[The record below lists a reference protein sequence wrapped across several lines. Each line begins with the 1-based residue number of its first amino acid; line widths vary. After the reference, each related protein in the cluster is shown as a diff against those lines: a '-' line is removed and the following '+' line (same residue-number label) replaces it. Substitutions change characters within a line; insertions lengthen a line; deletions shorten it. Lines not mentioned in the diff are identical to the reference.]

1 MYGYTQF
8 LWNQAE
14 KNGEKKGM
22 NKVLLKAYANM
33 KDANCSDGY
42 IRSMLGI
49 SARKLQEIKK
59 LFEEIITGA
68 ERPLA

>member
-14 KNGEKKGM
+14 KNGEKRGEKKGM
-22 NKVLLKAYANM
+22 NKALLKAYANM

-49 SARKLQEIKK
+49 SMRKLQEIKQ
-59 LFEEIITGA
+59 LFNESIA
-68 ERPLA
+68 